1 MPATQSETEPAPE
14 PSSSQLTF
22 GEAVIDGVTLGET
35 ETLGVTD
42 GSVLLDGVTLG
53 VFETEIL
60 GVTLRLTDGV
70 TLGVF
75 ETERLGLTLGVTLGV
90 FETEIL
96 GVTLGVTDGSGL
108 GEGVGVAPPIVF
120 GPFVA
125 GTLAQPPLPAPHNAN
140 LPTKVLDVSFAN

>member
-42 GSVLLDGVTLG
+42 GSGLLDGVTLG
-53 VFETEIL
+53 VFETE
-60 GVTLRLTDGV
+60 R
-70 TLGVF
+70 
-75 ETERLGLTLGVTLGV
+75 
-90 FETEIL
+90 L